1 MHLFMILRKQSRSLE
16 TSILRPEMNYKE
28 FARRILYFL
37 FDPLVHLVK
46 KMGIKPNHITIMGLV
61 LNVVA
66 ALHLVSYFRWE
77 SMDYGDNLFGFGIIL
92 GFAGLMDT
100 IDGRLAR
107 LYDMKSK
114 FGAFFDSVV
123 DRYSEFIMFM
133 GILLYY
139 YYFDHL
145 VGIILTFLA
154 LIGSIMVSYN
164 RSRAEALGVDCS
176 VGFMQRPER
185 IVFIGLWAI
194 LWGLVYWFSPSA
206 EIKSLFIEGLD
217 YFTIGFLFLAI
228 STNITALR
236 RLFHSEYELN
246 KLASQ

>member
-1 MHLFMILRKQSRSLE
+1 
-16 TSILRPEMNYKE
+16 MNYKDV
-28 FARRILYFL
+28 ARKVLYIL
-37 FDPLVHLVK
+37 FDPLVHLIRK
-46 KMGIKPNHITIMGLV
+46 LGIKPNHITLIGLI
-61 LNVVA
+61 LNIVA
-66 ALHLVSYFRWE
+66 ALHLLNYFMW
-77 SMDYGDNLFGFGIIL
+77 DDFQYGDNLFGFGIIL

-107 LYDMKSK
+107 LYDMKSN

-139 YYFDHL
+139 NHFDHL
-145 VGIILTFLA
+145 TGVILSFIA

-185 IVFIGLWAI
+185 IVFIGVWAI
-194 LWGLVYWFSPSA
+194 IWGIVYWMNPSGDIS
-206 EIKSLFIEGLD
+206 EILIEGLD
-217 YFTIGFLFLAI
+217 YFTAGFLFLAI

-236 RLFHSEYELN
+236 RLFHSEHQLN
-246 KLASQ
+246 KIASR